1 MRIIS
6 FLLSLIS
13 LSSPVFA
20 FEARVLIDEFN
31 NEKVIT
37 GTLWVSCKD
46 KDGHTCD
53 QDKLKL
59 RPGTWKFNRHKN
71 VLRLKNV
78 EENLSREIKGGHFVL
93 TGSFSLENRVLQKVS
108 LYFENK
114 KTLWVL
120 HLPVDQYL
128 YGVMAAEVPSSWPEE
143 TLKAQAIASR
153 TYFLFKKQE
162 RKAEVF
168 DVRSDTMDQVFKMD
182 AKKHKNIVK
191 AVNETHG
198 QILTSKKTSQI
209 FPAYFH
215 ADCGG
220 GTSQEKVVWRQP
232 TSLNVE
238 VKDPYCQ
245 SASKNNWS
253 ILVDKA
259 KLTRL
264 LKDVFFLPFG
274 VNLKS
279 ILPRLGEK
287 SRAHVID
294 FVFSNNI
301 IKRLEAN
308 EFRRL
313 LGFSKLRSTH
323 FAVTHLGESIEF
335 KGRGFGHGVGMCQW
349 GAQRW
354 ARNGKNFK
362 EILSHYYPNA
372 QLEKVSSQRKKSLQA
387 EVH

>member
-1 MRIIS
+1 MRIIGL
-6 FLLSLIS
+6 LLSVIS

-31 NEKVIT
+31 NEKTIT
-37 GTLWVSCKD
+37 GTLWVSCLSKV
-46 KDGHTCD
+46 GQACD
-53 QDKLKL
+53 QEKVKL
-59 RPGTWKFNRHKN
+59 RPGTWKFSRKKTAL
-71 VLRLKNV
+71 VLKNTD
-78 EENLSREIKGGHFVL
+78 ENILKTIKGSHFVL
-93 TGSFSLENRVLQKVS
+93 SGSFSLENRVLEKVS

-128 YGVMAAEVPSSWPEE
+128 YGVMAAEVPSSWPKE
-143 TLKAQAIASR
+143 TLKAQALASR

-198 QILTSKKTSQI
+198 QILTSKRTSQI

-274 VNLKS
+274 VSLKS

-287 SRAHVID
+287 SRAHVVV
-294 FVFSNNI
+294 FVFSNNY
-301 IKRLEAN
+301 
-308 EFRRL
+308 
-313 LGFSKLRSTH
+313 T
-323 FAVTHLGESIEF
+323 
-335 KGRGFGHGVGMCQW
+335 
-349 GAQRW
+349 
-354 ARNGKNFK
+354 KNK
-362 EILSHYYPNA
+362 
-372 QLEKVSSQRKKSLQA
+372 
-387 EVH
+387 